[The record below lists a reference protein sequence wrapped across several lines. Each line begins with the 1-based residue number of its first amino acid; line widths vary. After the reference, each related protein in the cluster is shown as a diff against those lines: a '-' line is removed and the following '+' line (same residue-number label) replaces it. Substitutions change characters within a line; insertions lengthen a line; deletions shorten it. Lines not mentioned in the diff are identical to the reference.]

1 MRKINAMHIQM
12 EKCSGIMTRMMRA
25 KPFRRS
31 KGGGPVQSAYEVLGV
46 KIHAPEAEVREAY
59 RALARRWHP
68 DRFPEGP
75 ERLWAEQKMVEINR
89 VYKEAMQLSRS
100 MAKPAEGQ
108 LCDVRHLVELGQ
120 LTAARQA
127 LMRIAQ
133 RTAEWN
139 YLFGEVLY
147 RLGEYKKAALY
158 LGVAVHQS
166 PDNPKYR
173 SAYAAA
179 RTNQKNML
187 GAIKGAF
194 SAWKTRMASR

>member
-1 MRKINAMHIQM
+1 M
-12 EKCSGIMTRMMRA
+12 
-25 KPFRRS
+25 
-31 KGGGPVQSAYEVLGV
+31 QSAYEVLGV

-75 ERLWAEQKMVEINR
+75 ERLWAEQKMIEINR
-89 VYKEAMQLSRS
+89 AYKEAMQSSRA
-100 MAKPAEGQ
+100 MTKPAEGQ
-108 LCDVRHLVELGQ
+108 LCDVRHLVEMGQ

-139 YLFGEVLY
+139 YLFGDVLY
-147 RLGEYKKAALY
+147 RMGEYKKAALY

-166 PDNPKYR
+166 PDNPTYR

-179 RTNQKNML
+179 LTNQGQKNVL
-187 GAIKGAF
+187 GTIKGAV
-194 SAWKTRMASR
+194 SAWRTRWAGR